1 MIIHDCSGERLYYLD
16 AYLMGMLFR
25 ILQGELLV
33 PTPICQSNY
42 IPLLAA
48 LRTLFEGNINHRA
61 IEWKQE
67 SPADSR
73 RESQIPTRNDKFKE
87 WHDDSMMQK
96 YINILQISSEHVI
109 PQTQRNAAMHCG
121 DPSPART
128 YHGNQPAYFAI
139 FSPPSAS
146 RIVLDGVEPR
156 RAKTKYRWNGS
167 CCWCHKASGRQALN
181 VKMAKDTM
189 GKNVKRMKKT
199 NHATIWR
206 FARSLWNM
214 SEWLRVRKEDW
225 LTTSQKQSAQD
236 WIWRSPRINTENKWA
251 NDKTW

>member
-189 GKNVKRMKKT
+189 GKNVKRMKK
-199 NHATIWR
+199 NEPCNNLEICEELVKH
-206 FARSLWNM
+206 
-214 SEWLRVRKEDW
+214 EWVIASPKRRLVDYFSKAICTG
-225 LTTSQKQSAQD
+225 LNLKITSHKHWKQMNQ
-236 WIWRSPRINTENKWA
+236 W
-251 NDKTW
+251 